1 MKQKLLWNL
10 APLKFNGGVQKA
22 EKIVIMNYG
31 RISTTGS
38 VINFQYENTSRFPQD
53 INWIIRLIAFALLD
67 SINLYLFSTLFTFT
81 VYIKSIY
88 VNNVQLSSIIIDF
101 SLKYYR
107 LIYRNNW
114 AKVVPTKPWLR
125 RPIVAYFHREH
136 ICNKT

>member
-1 MKQKLLWNL
+1 MNL
-10 APLKFNGGVQKA
+10 APLKFNGGVQKT

-81 VYIKSIY
+81 VYIKSMY

-107 LIYRNNW
+107 LIYRNN
-114 AKVVPTKPWLR
+114 
-125 RPIVAYFHREH
+125 
-136 ICNKT
+136 